1 MSHWHTIEF
10 PQYAFLIK
18 FFIWRFFQNFFSC
31 VFFSLAFRDFLWWFF
46 SWIFSLAMIWYT
58 FLIAHNCNYLRLCYC
73 SFICEAHAHES
84 TTQVSPP
91 LQFSFSSLKASL
103 FTYIS
108 AASSLKFPWSIFLG
122 NMSSW
127 ARYATATVCLCQPAC
142 LPVSVCLSVSLSIE
156 DRNMGD
162 VLWGKGLKMPTTLSY
177 IQITASLWIKAVW
190 KRKRRWSHS
199 VQFMNI
205 SNAFFNFAE
214 RKVFDKCDVIN
225 IKELWV
231 STFKA
236 LIFA

>member
-1 MSHWHTIEF
+1 MCF
-10 PQYAFLIK
+10 
-18 FFIWRFFQNFFSC
+18 
-31 VFFSLAFRDFLWWFF
+31 FFSLSFRDFLWWFF

-142 LPVSVCLSVSLSIE
+142 LCLSVYLSRCLLKIETWGMCCGATATKLLLLLSRFFLLQKCAFSSQRASNLSSWHANSLLNEWAS
-156 DRNMGD
+156 
-162 VLWGKGLKMPTTLSY
+162 WLK
-177 IQITASLWIKAVW
+177 IAS
-190 KRKRRWSHS
+190 R
-199 VQFMNI
+199 
-205 SNAFFNFAE
+205 
-214 RKVFDKCDVIN
+214 
-225 IKELWV
+225 
-231 STFKA
+231 
-236 LIFA
+236 

>member
-1 MSHWHTIEF
+1 MH
-10 PQYAFLIK
+10 FLSNFSFGVFSRT
-18 FFIWRFFQNFFSC
+18 FFHVF
-31 VFFSLAFRDFLWWFF
+31 FFSLAFRDFLWWFF

-142 LPVSVCLSVSLSIE
+142 LCLSVYLSRCLLKIETWGMCCGARAWRCQQRSRTSKSLLPFESKPSE
-156 DRNMGD
+156 KENVDGAT
-162 VLWGKGLKMPTTLSY
+162 VF
-177 IQITASLWIKAVW
+177 SLW
-190 KRKRRWSHS
+190 
-199 VQFMNI
+199 
-205 SNAFFNFAE
+205 
-214 RKVFDKCDVIN
+214 
-225 IKELWV
+225 
-231 STFKA
+231 T
-236 LIFA
+236 